1 MQKPIATRE
10 NHMPVYC
17 RGCKGIKTFERSPE
31 GDTKTVNDKV
41 ILECWRCS
49 VCGHIARM
57 TAKWD

>member
-1 MQKPIATRE
+1 MQQPITIQE
-10 NHMPVYC
+10 HKKPVYC
-17 RGCKGIKTFERSPE
+17 RGCKGLKTFVRFPE
-31 GDTKTVNDKV
+31 GDTKTENGKI